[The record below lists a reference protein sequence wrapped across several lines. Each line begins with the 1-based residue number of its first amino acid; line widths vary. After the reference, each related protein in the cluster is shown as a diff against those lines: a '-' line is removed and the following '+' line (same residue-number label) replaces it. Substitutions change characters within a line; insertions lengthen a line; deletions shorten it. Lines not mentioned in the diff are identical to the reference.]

1 MGAINLNTNLNLPQT
16 PQGVPEELFSE
27 FNRLYNA
34 LRGLASYLSA
44 LDDNLTK
51 ITANRGSAI
60 LVGGQATINSVAVAG
75 NSMIFYQRKY
85 SEPSPR
91 QRQLLLLVALREHL
105 SPSNLLIPQIRPVS
119 LGGFSNKQRIIN
131 HARACICPFTE
142 LHRRIDES
150 GDEIHRD
157 HSE

>member
-75 NSMIFYQRKY
+75 NSMIFLSTQVLGTVTAPKAIAVTSR
-85 SEPSPR
+85 
-91 QRQLLLLVALREHL
+91 VAGT
-105 SPSNLLIPQIRPVS
+105 S
-119 LGGFSNKQRIIN
+119 
-131 HARACICPFTE
+131 FTIKSADPTDTSSIAWWF
-142 LHRRIDES
+142 L
-150 GDEIHRD
+150 
-157 HSE
+157 